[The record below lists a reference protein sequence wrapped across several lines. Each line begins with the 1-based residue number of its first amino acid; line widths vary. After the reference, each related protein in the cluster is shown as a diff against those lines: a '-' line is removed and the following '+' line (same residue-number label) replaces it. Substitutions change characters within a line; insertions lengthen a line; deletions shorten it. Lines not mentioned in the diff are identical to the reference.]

1 MSYIVKSSEKTRKSG
16 AETETKALL
25 YLMNLRKDSE
35 AFVED
40 GFTDGLYIISSDDNN
55 KGKTIAMQSMMY
67 AIGNEPT
74 FPTTFDYK
82 KYYYYIEFEENNK
95 FYRVCRYGENFA
107 LIEGKTL
114 LLFDSVSEL
123 KRYWT
128 KHIFKLPEIVKNQI
142 SKIVDPV
149 LFF

>member
-1 MSYIVKSSEKTRKSG
+1 MIIKKIAVGNST
-16 AETETKALL
+16 
-25 YLMNLRKDSE
+25 E

-40 GFTDGLYIISSDDNN
+40 GFTDGLNIISSDDNN

-95 FYRVCRYGENFA
+95 
-107 LIEGKTL
+107 
-114 LLFDSVSEL
+114 
-123 KRYWT
+123 
-128 KHIFKLPEIVKNQI
+128 
-142 SKIVDPV
+142 
-149 LFF
+149 